1 VKVNVSFQFDSPE
14 EAVQF
19 LGRKVL
25 GVQDAPKQPEAPK
38 PTEKRGRGRPPKK
51 AEAPQEPK
59 SAAEPAKAD
68 PAVAASAPKGGTL
81 QAWASKV
88 PQPAAPVK
96 SPAAEPSQAPQAPV
110 AAVPSDADVTAAL
123 QAVLKATGMNKV
135 TAIFARYGVQRG
147 REVKGED
154 RTGFIAYCAKV
165 ASKEIDPEK
174 GEANPE

>member
-1 VKVNVSFQFDSPE
+1 MKVNVSFQFDSPE

-25 GVQDAPKQPEAPK
+25 GLQDAPKQPEAPK
-38 PTEKRGRGRPPKK
+38 LTEKRGRGRPPKK

-68 PAVAASAPKGGTL
+68 PAVAASAP
-81 QAWASKV
+81 
-88 PQPAAPVK
+88 QPAASIGVVG
-96 SPAAEPSQAPQAPV
+96 QAPAV
-110 AAVPSDADVTAAL
+110 MAAAVPSDADVTAAL

-147 REVKGED
+147 REVKGDD
-154 RTGFIAYCAKV
+154 RAGFIAYCAKV

-174 GEANPE
+174 GNGVPEGA

>member
-1 VKVNVSFQFDSPE
+1 MKVNVSFQFDSPE

-38 PTEKRGRGRPPKK
+38 PAEKRGRGRPPKK
-51 AEAPQEPK
+51 AEAPAPSLSSVANQGAIP
-59 SAAEPAKAD
+59 AEAP
-68 PAVAASAPKGGTL
+68 AASA
-81 QAWASKV
+81 

-96 SPAAEPSQAPQAPV
+96 SPAIEPSPAPQAPT
-110 AAVPSDADVTAAL
+110 AASIPADADVTAAL
-123 QAVLKATGMNKV
+123 QAVLKATSMNKV

-147 REVKGED
+147 REVKGDD
-154 RTGFIAYCAKV
+154 REGFIAYCAKV

-174 GEANPE
+174 GEGLPK

>member
-68 PAVAASAPKGGTL
+68 PAVAALA
-81 QAWASKV
+81 

-147 REVKGED
+147 REVKGDD
-154 RTGFIAYCAKV
+154 RAGFIAYCAKV

-174 GEANPE
+174 GEGLPK

>member
-1 VKVNVSFQFDSPE
+1 MKVNVSFQFDSPE

-38 PTEKRGRGRPPKK
+38 PAAEKRGRGRPPKK
-51 AEAPQEPK
+51 AEAPEKAGASQ
-59 SAAEPAKAD
+59 PAGV
-68 PAVAASAPKGGTL
+68 PASAGVLLTPAPTVS
-81 QAWASKV
+81 A

-96 SPAAEPSQAPQAPV
+96 NPAAEPSQAPQAPA

>member
-1 VKVNVSFQFDSPE
+1 MKVNVSFQFDSPE

-25 GVQDAPKQPEAPK
+25 GVPPEPAMPKQIEAPR

-51 AEAPQEPK
+51 AEAPE
-59 SAAEPAKAD
+59 KAG
-68 PAVAASAPKGGTL
+68 ASQGDRGTGTTGSTPTPPPT
-81 QAWASKV
+81 ASV
-88 PQPAAPVK
+88 PQPAVPAK
-96 SPAAEPSQAPQAPV
+96 SPAAEPSQAAQAPT

-123 QAVLKATGMNKV
+123 QSVLKATGMNKV

-154 RTGFIAYCAKV
+154 RAGFMADCAKV

>member
-38 PTEKRGRGRPPKK
+38 PAAEKRGRGRPPKK
-51 AEAPQEPK
+51 AEAPEKAGASQ
-59 SAAEPAKAD
+59 PAGV
-68 PAVAASAPKGGTL
+68 PASAGVLLTPAPTVS
-81 QAWASKV
+81 A
-88 PQPAAPVK
+88 PQPTGL
-96 SPAAEPSQAPQAPV
+96 SPAPQAPEV
-110 AAVPSDADVTAAL
+110 ASDADVTAAL
-123 QAVLKATGMNKV
+123 QAVLKATSMNKV

-154 RTGFIAYCAKV
+154 RAGFIAYCAKV

-174 GEANPE
+174 GA

>member
-1 VKVNVSFQFDSPE
+1 MKVNVSFQFDSPE

-25 GVQDAPKQPEAPK
+25 GVQDAPKQLEAPR
-38 PTEKRGRGRPPKK
+38 PTKKRGRGRPPKK
-51 AEAPQEPK
+51 AEAPVGPK
-59 SAAEPAKAD
+59 PAVGDSAASDAAPT
-68 PAVAASAPKGGTL
+68 PTASA
-81 QAWASKV
+81 

-96 SPAAEPSQAPQAPV
+96 SPAAEPSQAAQAPT

-174 GEANPE
+174 GEANPV

>member
-68 PAVAASAPKGGTL
+68 PAVAALA
-81 QAWASKV
+81 

-154 RTGFIAYCAKV
+154 RAGFIAYCAKV

>member
-1 VKVNVSFQFDSPE
+1 MKVNVSFQFDSPE

-38 PTEKRGRGRPPKK
+38 PAEKRGRGRPPKK
-51 AEAPQEPK
+51 AEAPAPSLSSVANQGAIP
-59 SAAEPAKAD
+59 AEAPT
-68 PAVAASAPKGGTL
+68 ASAPT
-81 QAWASKV
+81 
-88 PQPAAPVK
+88 PAAPAANTPPAAGAQ
-96 SPAAEPSQAPQAPV
+96 SPA

-123 QAVLKATGMNKV
+123 QAVLKATSMNKV

-154 RTGFIAYCAKV
+154 RAGFIAYCAKV
-165 ASKEIDPEK
+165 ASKDIDPEK
-174 GEANPE
+174 GNGVVS

>member
-1 VKVNVSFQFDSPE
+1 MKVNVSFQFDSPE

-68 PAVAASAPKGGTL
+68 PAVAASAP
-81 QAWASKV
+81 
-88 PQPAAPVK
+88 QPAAPVK

-147 REVKGED
+147 REVKGDD
-154 RTGFIAYCAKV
+154 RAGFIAYCAKV

-174 GEANPE
+174 GDGVVS

>member
-1 VKVNVSFQFDSPE
+1 MKVNVSFQFDSPE

-25 GVQDAPKQPEAPK
+25 GVQDAPKQPETPK
-38 PTEKRGRGRPPKK
+38 PAEKRGRGRPPKK
-51 AEAPQEPK
+51 AEAPVVATP
-59 SAAEPAKAD
+59 SAEESAGAHK
-68 PAVAASAPKGGTL
+68 AVAPSAPTASA
-81 QAWASKV
+81 S
-88 PQPAAPVK
+88 QPVAPVK

-123 QAVLKATGMNKV
+123 QAVLKATSMNKV

-154 RTGFIAYCAKV
+154 RAGFIAYCAKV

-174 GEANPE
+174 GNGVVS

>member
-1 VKVNVSFQFDSPE
+1 MKVNVSFQFDSPE

-38 PTEKRGRGRPPKK
+38 IAAEKRGRGRPPKK
-51 AEAPQEPK
+51 AEALEKAGASQ
-59 SAAEPAKAD
+59 PAGVPVNAGVLLT
-68 PAVAASAPKGGTL
+68 PAPTASA
-81 QAWASKV
+81 

-96 SPAAEPSQAPQAPV
+96 SPAVEPSQASQAPTV
-110 AAVPSDADVTAAL
+110 AAPSDADVTAAL

-154 RTGFIAYCAKV
+154 RAGFIAYCAKV

-174 GEANPE
+174 GDGVVS